1 MGHVVDSRILERT
14 RMTKRQAKFRLAI
27 LIFAASVHLF
37 AAALCLTTS
46 KKAYKMASSWAKQA
60 KSTVNMER
68 HRKRRCKLDPLFSI

>member
-1 MGHVVDSRILERT
+1 MGHVVNSRVLKQKCIE
-14 RMTKRQAKFRLAI
+14 KRRRKFRLAV

-46 KKAYKMASSWAKQA
+46 KKVSKLASSWAKQA